1 MVYGAEIVIDILNV
15 DISSP
20 APAAGLKRRRS
31 AHAALWCHDSKRRPM
46 ISTTKLNGRVKE
58 M

>member
-15 DISSP
+15 DISFP

-31 AHAALWCHDSKRRPM
+31 THAALWCHDSKRRPM
-46 ISTTKLNGRVKE
+46 ISTTKLNG
-58 M
+58 